1 MYAKFLSTN
10 CSNFLASNSDKKCA
24 LCSPNGKQEGFN
36 FTHQCSFLQRT
47 KSNRLKRPRPNK
59 EIWLG
64 INGETIAFDII
75 VSLRGRLLG
84 LTQKL
89 EQKVEFERAHFSL
102 YNVLSRC

>member
-1 MYAKFLSTN
+1 MHCVLQTENKKDSILIMQFSTKDEKQ
-10 CSNFLASNSDKKCA
+10 SIKK
-24 LCSPNGKQEGFN
+24 PG
-36 FTHQCSFLQRT
+36 
-47 KSNRLKRPRPNK
+47 PNK
-59 EIWLG
+59 ENWLG
-64 INGETIAFDII
+64 INSETIAFDFI